1 LPTPTIEANE
11 NLLST
16 SATGSI
22 QWYLNGTPIIGA
34 TSNTYQATE
43 NGNYSVGVSLDNGCE
58 SISINFPVTTVSL
71 AEVESFQVRLYPNPA
86 GDFLHI
92 DWKGSN
98 ALQVTLRDAA
108 GRLVITK
115 TLNNSGTLDLSNIPS
130 GIYFTELHSADKVK
144 HVKLVHQQ

>member
-1 LPTPTIEANE
+1 
-11 NLLST
+11 
-16 SATGSI
+16 
-22 QWYLNGTPIIGA
+22 
-34 TSNTYQATE
+34 
-43 NGNYSVGVSLDNGCE
+43 
-58 SISINFPVTTVSL
+58 
-71 AEVESFQVRLYPNPA
+71 LYPNPA